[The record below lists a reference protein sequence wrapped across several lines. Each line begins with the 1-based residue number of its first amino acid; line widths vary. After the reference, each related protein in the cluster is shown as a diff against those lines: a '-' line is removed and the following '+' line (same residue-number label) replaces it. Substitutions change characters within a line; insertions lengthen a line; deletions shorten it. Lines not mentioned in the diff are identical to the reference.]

1 MSNTVGAMLEF
12 MLDMQ
17 DWAAEAGLE
26 AYLLAYWRNVH
37 RVQFHNDFY
46 NRFPLAGRGNWTA
59 TSCMSRLLPAF
70 FESEGFSAV
79 WHETSGAFVE
89 GFVYHMS
96 NVDPRTADAFI
107 GLFHAKHELDK
118 RLRVTDSIGMARSNS
133 PNGPGHVHRAF
144 PCAKKARRIA

>member
-96 NVDPRTADAFI
+96 NVDPRTA
-107 GLFHAKHELDK
+107 
-118 RLRVTDSIGMARSNS
+118 GMARSNS